1 MFINYGEPP
10 TKVYVQ
16 FGQRRCR
23 LDLTLFA
30 GGQYNRPVRRTI
42 LLILSL
48 NLVNI
53 LPGCDGDNGEKKSPL
68 ANHSVLLI
76 TLDTTRADRLG
87 CYGYANAKTPALDA
101 IASRGVLFEDAVA
114 QVPLTLPSHGTI
126 MTGRFPKEFGVRIN
140 NQGAIGGTHPTLA
153 SIFKEH
159 GYRTAAFVATFVL
172 DARFG
177 LNRGFDVYD
186 DDMINVSMQTQPLE
200 WEQPAN
206 IIADRALQWLEADKS
221 KPFFA
226 WLHFYD
232 PHDPYTPP
240 PPYPKTYEGEM
251 AFMDTQIKRVTDWLD
266 QSGQRDR
273 TLVVVVGDHGESF
286 GEHGENG
293 HGMFLYHTSMHV
305 PLMLAHPTLTAKSG
319 RVANTVGA
327 IDVFP
332 TLLDLFGWTKPE
344 GLLSVSLAEAVRTG
358 QCQPR
363 DVYSESD
370 YVWHSYGWA
379 QQRSFTNPDWK
390 FVSSTRRE
398 LYDRKKDAA
407 EQSNLFEGQK
417 TVSVEIS
424 NKLAKFYDDM
434 ILAETE
440 RLPPSAEAAKA
451 IETLGYIQAGRNA
464 RDEFLTESAADP
476 KDKLNVVVDFKAAR
490 KLMKQEKYDEA
501 AALFKSAGEEAP
513 DALAIHAAHGTAL
526 VNAKRYEEALD
537 VLENKARKLDA
548 NHQPVLMNIGDA
560 YFMLNRFE
568 EAKGAFILAREND
581 PLDPTAHYKLGKTLL
596 ALKKPDEAR
605 SEFAEAVR
613 HFPDFPEARFEL
625 ATLLADAGQYP
636 QAIEHF
642 QHAVRLKPDHQLA
655 RYNLGRALLI
665 ASRHGEAVDHLRE
678 ATRLN
683 PQHGAAWIN
692 LGIALLSLGKAAE
705 GKEALHRATQIPD
718 SAVEAHMN
726 LAIAAKRENDRDAEK
741 QHYEQVLRIA
751 PGHPD
756 AARELQ
762 RLKSTP

>member
-1 MFINYGEPP
+1 MGAGR
-10 TKVYVQ
+10 K
-16 FGQRRCR
+16 
-23 LDLTLFA
+23 LTPFA
-30 GGQYNRPVRRTI
+30 VGQYNRPVRRTI

-48 NLVNI
+48 GLVNI
-53 LPGCDGDNGEKKSPL
+53 LPGCDGEKADEKSPL
-68 ANHSVLLI
+68 ANHNVLLI

-87 CYGYANAKTPALDA
+87 CYGYANAQTPALDA
-101 IASRGVLFEDAVA
+101 IAARGILFEDAVA
-114 QVPLTLPSHGTI
+114 QVPLTLPSHGAI

-140 NQGAIGGTHPTLA
+140 NQGAIGSTHPTLA
-153 SIFKEH
+153 SVFKQH

-177 LNRGFDVYD
+177 LNRGFDLYD

-206 IIADRALQWLEADKS
+206 IIADRALAWLDADKS

-266 QSGQRDR
+266 KSGQRDR
-273 TLVVVVGDHGESF
+273 TLVIVVGDHGESF

-305 PLMLAHPTLTAKSG
+305 PLLVAHPMLTAKSS

-332 TLLDLFGWTKPE
+332 TLLDLFGWPKPE
-344 GLLSVSLAEAVRTG
+344 GLLSVSLAEAIRTG
-358 QCQPR
+358 QSPPR

-379 QQRSFTNPDWK
+379 QQRSFTNPDRK
-390 FVSSTRRE
+390 FISSTRCE
-398 LYDRKKDAA
+398 FFDRKSDPAEKINLCEVQKSEAA
-407 EQSNLFEGQK
+407 EM
-417 TVSVEIS
+417 S
-424 NKLAKFYDDM
+424 NKLAELYSDM
-434 ILAETE
+434 IPTEAEK
-440 RLPPSAEAAKA
+440 LPPSAAATKA
-451 IETLGYIQAGRNA
+451 LASLGYVEAGRNA
-464 RDEFLTESAADP
+464 HDEFLTETAADP
-476 KDKLNVVVDFKAAR
+476 KDKLGVVVNFKAAR
-490 KLMKQEKYDEA
+490 KLMKQEKYDQA
-501 AALFKSAGEEAP
+501 AELFKSAGEEAP
-513 DALAIHAAHGTAL
+513 DALAIHAAHGAAL

-537 VLENKARKLDA
+537 VLEKKAILLDA
-548 NHQPVLMNIGDA
+548 HHQPVLMSIGDA

-568 EAKGAFILAREND
+568 EARNAFIVAVDND

-596 ALKKPDEAR
+596 ALHKPGEAQT
-605 SEFAEAVR
+605 EFAEAAR
-613 HFPDFPEARFEL
+613 LFPDFPEAHFEL
-625 ATLLADAGQYP
+625 ATLLADAKQYP

-642 QHAVRLKPDHQLA
+642 QHAVRLKPDHPLA
-655 RYNLGRALLI
+655 HYNLGHALLI
-665 ASRHGEAVDHLRE
+665 LRRNAEAADHLRE

-692 LGIALLSLGKAAE
+692 LGIALLSSGKAGE
-705 GKEALHRATQIPD
+705 GKEALNRATQIPE
-718 SAVEAHMN
+718 SAIEAHLN
-726 LAIAAKRENDRDAEK
+726 LAIATLRENDREGAK
-741 QHYEQVLRIA
+741 RHYEAVLRIA
-751 PGHPD
+751 PGHPE

-762 RLKSTP
+762 RLQSTP

>member
-1 MFINYGEPP
+1 MIIGLGPNLTP
-10 TKVYVQ
+10 
-16 FGQRRCR
+16 FG
-23 LDLTLFA
+23 

-48 NLVNI
+48 GLANI
-53 LPGCDGDNGEKKSPL
+53 LPGCDGEKGEKNPL
-68 ANHSVLLI
+68 AHHNVLLI

-101 IASRGVLFEDAVA
+101 LAARGFLFEDAVA

-140 NQGAIGGTHPTLA
+140 NQGAIGSTHPTLA

-206 IIADRALQWLEADKS
+206 IIADRALAWLDADKS

-240 PPYPKTYEGEM
+240 PPFPKTYEGEM

-266 QSGQRDR
+266 RSGQRDR

-293 HGMFLYHTSMHV
+293 HGMFLYQTSLHI
-305 PLMLAHPTLTAKSG
+305 PLLFAHPSLTAKSG
-319 RVANTVGA
+319 RIGNTVGA

-344 GLLSVSLAEAVRTG
+344 GLLSVSLTEAIRTG
-358 QCQPR
+358 QSKPR

-390 FVSSTRRE
+390 FISSTHRE
-398 LYDRKKDAA
+398 LYDRKKDAG
-407 EQSNLFEGQK
+407 EKSNLFDAQK
-417 TVSVEIS
+417 TVAVEIS
-424 NKLAKFYDDM
+424 NKLAKFYEDM
-434 ILAETE
+434 ILAEAQ

-451 IETLGYIQAGRNA
+451 IETLGYVQAGRNT

-476 KDKLNVVVDFKAAR
+476 KDKLNVVVDFKAGR

-548 NHQPVLMNIGDA
+548 HHQPVLMNIGDA
-560 YFMLNRFE
+560 YFMLNRLD
-568 EAKGAFILAREND
+568 EAKNAFIVAVDND

-596 ALKKPDEAR
+596 ALQKPAEAQT
-605 SEFAEAVR
+605 EFAEAVR
-613 HFPDFPEARFEL
+613 LFPDFPDAHFEL
-625 ATLLADAGQYP
+625 ATLLADANQYP

-642 QHAVRLKPDHQLA
+642 QHTVRLKSDHQLA
-655 RYNLGRALLI
+655 RYNLGRALLMVGRN
-665 ASRHGEAVDHLRE
+665 AEAADHLRE

-683 PQHGAAWIN
+683 PQQGAAWIN
-692 LGIALLSLGKAAE
+692 LGIALLRSGKADD
-705 GKEALHRATQIPD
+705 GKDALNRATQFPE
-718 SAVEAHMN
+718 SAVEAYLN
-726 LAIAAKRENDRDAEK
+726 LAIASLRENDREGAK
-741 QHYEQVLRIA
+741 QYYERILRIA
-751 PGHPD
+751 PGHPE
-756 AARELQ
+756 ATRELQ
-762 RLKSTP
+762 RLQSGP